1 MTFFL
6 SLFICCL
13 YLIPSANAQ
22 TAPSKPNILLIIADD
37 LGIDASNGYQDSD
50 VLPNTPNLDALRA
63 NGLTFKN
70 AWAAPQCTPTR
81 ANIMSGKYG
90 IKTGVVDVPGNLETT
105 HTSIFK
111 ELENSTNGA
120 YANALIGK
128 WHLSGPSTD
137 FTLPGQHGIDYYEGS
152 FRGSV
157 NDYYNWQ
164 KVSNEIASTETQY
177 VTTYYTNKA
186 IDWIGA
192 QNQPWFLW
200 LAHNSAHTPLHVPPR
215 DLYTTTNTNNNQG
228 RYIAMIEAMDAEIG
242 RLLSSIPEDV
252 LANTV
257 VLYIGDNG
265 TPNGVLQ
272 NFPNRHGKGSLY
284 QGGVQVPMIVAGA
297 GVTRQNEEE
306 FAMVHAADIYATILE
321 LAGTE
326 LPGGVYNSLS
336 FQHLLDNSTG
346 AKRAYNYS
354 ESANDWTLRTTQY
367 KLIQLANGTQEFY
380 DLLADPLEEDNLLNN
395 LTTAQATI
403 KTELETEGAQIR
415 TGWSCKDF
423 ILNGDEVTIDEGCDG
438 AIISNVEDLAYFALT
453 IYPNPVTDFLVLQFK
468 EGIKKDLSLSL
479 IDNSGQLILQKQLA
493 TGTTINTLDLTAIT
507 NGAYILQLHDG
518 RSIGRKKILIMHP

>member
-367 KLIQLANGTQEFY
+367 KLIQLANGSQEFY
-380 DLLADPLEEDNLLNN
+380 DLLADPLE
-395 LTTAQATI
+395 
-403 KTELETEGAQIR
+403 
-415 TGWSCKDF
+415 
-423 ILNGDEVTIDEGCDG
+423 
-438 AIISNVEDLAYFALT
+438 
-453 IYPNPVTDFLVLQFK
+453 
-468 EGIKKDLSLSL
+468 
-479 IDNSGQLILQKQLA
+479 
-493 TGTTINTLDLTAIT
+493 
-507 NGAYILQLHDG
+507 
-518 RSIGRKKILIMHP
+518 